1 MYLEVAANLNDID
14 AMNDLAMFYE
24 KGLGG
29 PKDMVSGCSF
39 LFEA

>member
-29 PKDMVSGCSF
+29 PKDKVSGRSLF
-39 LFEA
+39 FEA